1 MPGEQ
6 PTRTAI
12 VTGASRNIGRAI
24 AVALAREGAAVV
36 VNALSDKVAA
46 EETAH
51 QVEQAG
57 GRALVHMAD
66 VTDEARVAALVETT
80 AAQLGPPVILV
91 HNAALR
97 KRRPLDQMSLKEWRA
112 VMALNIDAA
121 FLLARSC
128 VPHMRAAGSGRIVNL
143 GGKSGH
149 AGVVERAHVA
159 ASKAAIVGLTK
170 ALAVEFGAAG
180 ITANC
185 VVPADIDTATTG
197 TRPSYPGGKLNLVGR
212 LGQPEEVAAV
222 VTMLCRPASAYLTG
236 QSIHVNGGGYLP

>member
-1 MPGEQ
+1 
-6 PTRTAI
+6 
-12 VTGASRNIGRAI
+12 
-24 AVALAREGAAVV
+24 
-36 VNALSDKVAA
+36 
-46 EETAH
+46 
-51 QVEQAG
+51 
-57 GRALVHMAD
+57 
-66 VTDEARVAALVETT
+66 
-80 AAQLGPPVILV
+80 
-91 HNAALR
+91 
-97 KRRPLDQMSLKEWRA
+97 
-112 VMALNIDAA
+112 
-121 FLLARSC
+121 
-128 VPHMRAAGSGRIVNL
+128 MRAAGSGRIVNL

-197 TRPSYPGGKLNLVGR
+197 TRPSYPGGQLNLVGR

-222 VTMLCRPASAYLTG
+222 VAMLCRPASAYLTG